1 MTNSQ
6 QTASVTTN
14 ADFDNESSPCIC
26 IDNSAVMQ
34 RPSVALQLSD
44 LTTSVNV

>member
-6 QTASVTTN
+6 QTANATTN
-14 ADFDNESSPCIC
+14 ADFDNESSICIC
-26 IDNSAVMQ
+26 IDSSAVLQ

-44 LTTSVNV
+44 LTTSVHV